1 MKKLKMIR
9 RVFSTILTGLVGL
22 NAIGFTAVAEN
33 TDPSYFTTQNE
44 NIIGY
49 TGTDV
54 NITLPLE
61 INEVQ
66 ITGILGSAFKNN
78 TTIESIIIPEGYTY
92 IGASN
97 FRGCSSLK
105 SVSLPSTMA
114 GGNNIVLGN
123 YQFRDC
129 VSLEFVNIPEK
140 ITNISMF
147 AFTGCTN
154 PNLVIDIQS
163 LGVTTISSSAF
174 TGVIGTI
181 KTYSQTVYDLVKGK
195 ATTANVVLLSGDKF
209 ADLKTAVNES
219 KSYIQNSAL
228 YTEESYKKLS
238 EAVESGNTLLL
249 NENAEKSEIP

>member
-140 ITNISMF
+140 N
-147 AFTGCTN
+147 N
-154 PNLVIDIQS
+154 
-163 LGVTTISSSAF
+163 
-174 TGVIGTI
+174 
-181 KTYSQTVYDLVKGK
+181 
-195 ATTANVVLLSGDKF
+195 
-209 ADLKTAVNES
+209 
-219 KSYIQNSAL
+219 
-228 YTEESYKKLS
+228 
-238 EAVESGNTLLL
+238 
-249 NENAEKSEIP
+249 